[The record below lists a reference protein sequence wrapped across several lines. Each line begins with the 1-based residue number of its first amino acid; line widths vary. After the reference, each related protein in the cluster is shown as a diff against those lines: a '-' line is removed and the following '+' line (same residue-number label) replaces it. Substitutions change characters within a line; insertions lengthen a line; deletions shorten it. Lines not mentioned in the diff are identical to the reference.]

1 MRAPPM
7 PCLRG
12 PRRPGWAP
20 AALVTAVRD
29 AVHTFDRAEPAYAE
43 RPFSKLIGTRLARF
57 RVAAAVMSCFGLVAL
72 FLAGIGVYGQI
83 NYSVMQRRQE
93 MGVRLA
99 LGAGRR
105 EIYGLVL
112 KDAWRLTLAGI
123 AIGVTVVLPSA
134 RLLGTLL
141 YGVTPN
147 DPVTYASITALL
159 LTVALTAAL
168 LPARRAAR
176 ADPLVALRTE

>member
-1 MRAPPM
+1 M
-7 PCLRG
+7 G
-12 PRRPGWAP
+12 P
-20 AALVTAVRD
+20 
-29 AVHTFDRAEPAYAE
+29 
-43 RPFSKLIGTRLARF
+43 RLARF
-57 RVAAAVMSCFGLVAL
+57 RLAAAVMSCFGLVAL

-123 AIGVTVVLPSA
+123 AIGVTGVLPSA

-141 YGVTPN
+141 YGVTPHG
-147 DPVTYASITALL
+147 PLPYPAST
-159 LTVALTAAL
+159 
-168 LPARRAAR
+168 P
-176 ADPLVALRTE
+176 